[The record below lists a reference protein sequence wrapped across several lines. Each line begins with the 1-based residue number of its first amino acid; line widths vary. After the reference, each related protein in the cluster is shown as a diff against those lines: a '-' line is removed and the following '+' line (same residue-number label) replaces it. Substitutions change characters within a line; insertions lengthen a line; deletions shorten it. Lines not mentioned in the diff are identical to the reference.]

1 MINLKR
7 VLNTKDKKECHNSLW
22 SDKELHKNLV
32 FIKTITWKYFF
43 LLNWKVIDYD
53 LIFKLSCALL
63 NFQN

>member
-53 LIFKLSCALL
+53 Y
-63 NFQN
+63 